1 MFYVVFACPILK
13 GKAARFS
20 WQMEVT
26 QAGFLE
32 LESTL
37 GLPPRGCEL
46 LERLCTDPRISN
58 RFFEHTSRES
68 TVHGR
73 LWASAVDVVGQ
84 ACILQVQLLH
94 RQALLEVI
102 GRCVVL
108 PWFAGAEP
116 SRPCRIPSDY
126 HSGWRQALHI
136 TSLDYFLWAKKQFA
150 QDRAL
155 LLSSGMSDSFGTIPP

>member
-1 MFYVVFACPILK
+1 
-13 GKAARFS
+13 
-20 WQMEVT
+20 MEVT

-94 RQALLEVI
+94 RQALLEVS
-102 GRCVVL
+102 GGCVVL